1 MRSQWTRAIV
11 SVTCMR
17 QEAVAVRDRQE
28 GASSIASSG
37 TRVNLSVD
45 FNFMEEEIVIP
56 SA

>member
-1 MRSQWTRAIV
+1 
-11 SVTCMR
+11 MR